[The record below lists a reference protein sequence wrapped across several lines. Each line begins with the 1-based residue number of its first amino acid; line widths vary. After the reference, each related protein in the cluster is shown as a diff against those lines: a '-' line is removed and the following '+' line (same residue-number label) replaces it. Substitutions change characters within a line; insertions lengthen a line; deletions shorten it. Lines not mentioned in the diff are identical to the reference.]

1 MHYVEEN
8 DIPGLLLLVDFEKAF
23 DTISW
28 KFIDKALSFFN
39 FGPSIKKWI
48 SVFQSNTLSAVTQ
61 AGCLSNFFKLERGC
75 RQGDPISPYLFLI
88 CAEILSIK
96 IKNNK
101 NIKGIKIN
109 KTEYLISQYAD
120 DTVLIL
126 DGSENS
132 LNEAIKEL
140 NMFYALSGL
149 KINLSKTQATWIGS
163 KKYSIEKMCK
173 NINLQWTTTF
183 KLLGI
188 YFDVDLT
195 NILKMNY
202 DKKLVKIKNTIKYWE
217 KRIITPLGKNTLIKY
232 LLISQLNHL
241 FISLPTPS
249 SNFLKQLKEILFNF
263 LWNSKV
269 DKIKRKQITQDYEMG
284 GTENG

>member
-1 MHYVEEN
+1 M
-8 DIPGLLLLVDFEKAF
+8 
-23 DTISW
+23 
-28 KFIDKALSFFN
+28 
-39 FGPSIKKWI
+39 
-48 SVFQSNTLSAVTQ
+48 TQ
-61 AGCLSNFFKLERGC
+61 Y
-75 RQGDPISPYLFLI
+75 PYLFLI
-88 CAEILSIK
+88 FAEILSIK

-109 KTEYLISQYAD
+109 NTEYLISQYAD

-188 YFDVDLT
+188 HFDVDLT
-195 NILKMNY
+195 KILKMNY

-217 KRIITPLGKNTLIKY
+217 KRIITPLGKITLIKS
-232 LLISQLNHL
+232 LLFHS
-241 FISLPTPS
+241 
-249 SNFLKQLKEILFNF
+249 
-263 LWNSKV
+263 
-269 DKIKRKQITQDYEMG
+269 
-284 GTENG
+284 

>member
-1 MHYVEEN
+1 
-8 DIPGLLLLVDFEKAF
+8 
-23 DTISW
+23 
-28 KFIDKALSFFN
+28 
-39 FGPSIKKWI
+39 
-48 SVFQSNTLSAVTQ
+48 
-61 AGCLSNFFKLERGC
+61 
-75 RQGDPISPYLFLI
+75 
-88 CAEILSIK
+88 
-96 IKNNK
+96 
-101 NIKGIKIN
+101 
-109 KTEYLISQYAD
+109 
-120 DTVLIL
+120 
-126 DGSENS
+126 
-132 LNEAIKEL
+132 
-140 NMFYALSGL
+140 MFYALSGL

-188 YFDVDLT
+188 HFDVDLT
-195 NILKMNY
+195 KILKMNY

-217 KRIITPLGKNTLIKY
+217 KRIITPLGKITLIKS

-249 SNFLKQLKEILFNF
+249 SNFLKQLKEIRFNF

-284 GTENG
+284 GLKMVDIDNYIKGLKSSWIKRIVNGNKAKWIQL